1 MMNMERAAMRSML
14 AEKQETAQ
22 KLRYRIEGNCQNIR
36 TGLNTAMT
44 PVDDLEIPAISARM
58 DELTMAWGELQGL
71 LAEISRLE
79 KALG

>member
-1 MMNMERAAMRSML
+1 
-14 AEKQETAQ
+14 
-22 KLRYRIEGNCQNIR
+22 
-36 TGLNTAMT
+36 MT